1 MNSFSF
7 NDAVRFRLLTQ
18 QEDTNAKIQ
27 VFIGVFLGTLLHWIY
42 SIAVNVIKNQAPW
55 CFGTWTTILIRLGV
69 ALVVTFFVFSGYWQK
84 VKDQPASMRFWNALT
99 YGITTDV
106 LVNAWLPATVSGRTR
121 GRPAVSRP
129 PSNCAQRRGCM
140 TMRSGAAKRP
150 VQTCWIASEI
160 FG

>member
-1 MNSFSF
+1 MNSFNF

-18 QEDTNAKIQ
+18 QEDTSAKTQ

-42 SIAVNVIKNQAPW
+42 GIAVDVIKNQAPW

-84 VKDQPASMRFWNALT
+84 VKDQPASMRFWSALT

-106 LVNAWLPATVSGRTR
+106 LVNAWLPAT
-121 GRPAVSRP
+121 
-129 PSNCAQRRGCM
+129 
-140 TMRSGAAKRP
+140 
-150 VQTCWIASEI
+150 TC
-160 FG
+160 